1 MKFINQ
7 DVNITTTIITM
18 MMVIIMITP
27 LYTEVP
33 YPSILFL
40 GEARKKALIM
50 SFVSFRKTV
59 QEDA

>member
-18 MMVIIMITP
+18 MMVIIMIIP
-27 LYTEVP
+27 LYTEMP
-33 YPSILFL
+33 YLSMLFL

-50 SFVSFRKTV
+50 SLVSFRKAV